1 MRPFTA
7 RRSPLHAATGPGKP
21 TLTRRAR
28 RRRERIELDK
38 RETLAK
44 LATQR
49 EALEVT
55 RELDAY
61 TEEKAERAES
71 RKASTTRQARAAL
84 AARLRAFRTRLDNDR
99 PLLAALIVSGLCLV
113 TTIAGQIMVYE
124 SLDWHGWS
132 WIGDLLPFIVEG
144 ATWTFGIFAAW
155 LASRIVP
162 LPYGRYI
169 RLMWLF
175 ASYAAGSNTW
185 HFARDLHDP
194 ITGALLGGASIV
206 GPFIWHSYVTLSKLA
221 RSGRSAAQIRAALL
235 QRIYHP
241 VLSARTTS
249 LWSAAN
255 AAMTRD
261 MAWRLTWEHAK
272 GAAPG
277 LLPARRVVTARNA
290 WLFRVIFGRV
300 VTTPSWLPTATP
312 TATNP
317 QPATATRNPQP
328 ATPETGA
335 QPDQPATRNP
345 DDSGLADEVANYLR
359 TWNAPPGA
367 TTSGG
372 ATATIEQ
379 PNPTSSGMV
388 APPSATTPATPGATT
403 SSQVAGNLPPQPQPT
418 ATERT
423 ATASDL
429 VAQYYRNQVAAGVAA
444 DNVNATRAASFATE
458 NGLRCSR
465 QAAAKVINKLR
476 NQGGVR

>member
-1 MRPFTA
+1 MWPFTA
-7 RRSPLHAATGPGKP
+7 RRSPLHAATGPGKS

-38 RETLAK
+38 REALAK

-61 TEEKAERAES
+61 TEEKAERAEV
-71 RKASTTRQARAAL
+71 RKAGATRQARAAL

-155 LASRIVP
+155 LASRTQP

-175 ASYAAGSNTW
+175 AAYAAGSNTW

-206 GPFIWHSYVTLSKLA
+206 GPFIWHSYVTLTKLA
-221 RSGRSAAQIRAALL
+221 RSGRSAAQIRAGLL

-261 MAWRLTWEHAK
+261 MAWRITWEHAK

-277 LLPARRVVTARNA
+277 MLPDRRVMPVRNA
-290 WLFRVIFGRV
+290 WLFRMIFGRV
-300 VTTPSWLPTATP
+300 AVTPTWVPAATP
-312 TATNP
+312 PQP
-317 QPATATRNPQP
+317 QPATSNPV
-328 ATPETGA
+328 
-335 QPDQPATRNP
+335 PATRNQVEQP
-345 DDSGLADEVANYLR
+345 DSAATHDTDNLGIAEEITDYLR
-359 TWNAPPGA
+359 MWNATPDA
-367 TTSGG
+367 TSGGG
-372 ATATIEQ
+372 ATATLER
-379 PNPTSSGMV
+379 PNPTSSDLV
-388 APPSATTPATPGATT
+388 APPTATRSAPTAATE
-403 SSQVAGNLPPQPQPT
+403 SNQVAGNSLPQPQPA

-429 VAQYYRNQVAAGVAA
+429 VARYYRNQVASGVAPV
-444 DNVNATRAASFATE
+444 DVNATHAAAYAADA
-458 NGLRCSR
+458 GLRCSR
-465 QAAAKVINKLR
+465 QGAAKVIRKLR
-476 NQGGVR
+476 EQASEGAQ